1 MSFFIRKVKTLP
13 EISKE
18 AHAARQAAESF
29 QLPGQVAQATVAG
42 LGLAAATGTVVAGA
56 PVAAG
61 VLLIS
66 LFAVQCLRT
75 YGTNKE
81 LQANFIAIADE
92 TKRMYYIIKVVE
104 EFSVTYGINDKELK
118 LGDVNKWMGVVL
130 NRIIK
135 MAGPDAYEAITKKLM
150 LTKNNIKGLNNSK
163 AKRSSTLG
171 QWRRW
176 FRRTAQPAE
185 QLRLIVRDVTILS
198 IFFQIFMSEF
208 QILLM
213 AKQNPKLQDGKMF
226 KRFKTESLGLSEAET
241 AVLLSEA
248 NKAIEDITTPAQS
261 DSNNPST
268 PSYSN
273 PSTPSGGG
281 GGGTRRNRRNRSNR
295 RKSLRAKPRKRL
307 SRIL

>member
-213 AKQNPKLQDGKMF
+213 AKQNPKLQDGEMF
-226 KRFKTESLGLSEAET
+226 KRFQSESLGLSDEEKA
-241 AVLLSEA
+241 ALLSEA
-248 NKAIEDITTPAQS
+248 NKAIEDITIPDQ
-261 DSNNPST
+261 
-268 PSYSN
+268 SYSN

>member
-1 MSFFIRKVKTLP
+1 MFTKVKTLP

-104 EFSVTYGINDKELK
+104 EFSIKYGITPKELK
-118 LGDVNKWMGVVL
+118 LGDVNKWMGIVL

-135 MAGPDAYEAITKKLM
+135 MAGPDAYEAIM
-150 LTKNNIKGLNNSK
+150 KNINLKEQNISGLNKSQ

-213 AKQNPKLQDGKMF
+213 AKQNPTLQTGKMF
-226 KRFKTESLGLSEAET
+226 QRFQSESLGLSEEEKSALLAE
-241 AVLLSEA
+241 AI
-248 NKAIEDITTPAQS
+248 KAIEEIS
-261 DSNNPST
+261 DNPT
-268 PSYSN
+268 ALE
-273 PSTPSGGG
+273 
-281 GGGTRRNRRNRSNR
+281 GGGTRRTRRNR

-307 SRIL
+307 SRVF

>member
-1 MSFFIRKVKTLP
+1 MSLFTRKVKTLP

-118 LGDVNKWMGVVL
+118 LGDVNRWMGVVL

-213 AKQNPKLQDGKMF
+213 AKQNPKLQDGEMF
-226 KRFKTESLGLSEAET
+226 KRFRSESLGLSDKEKAELSAKVGYALQNIT
-241 AVLLSEA
+241 APGQ
-248 NKAIEDITTPAQS
+248 N

-268 PSYSN
+268 PSGSN

-281 GGGTRRNRRNRSNR
+281 VGGGTRRNRRNR

>member
-1 MSFFIRKVKTLP
+1 MSLFTRKVKTLP

-104 EFSVTYGINDKELK
+104 EFSMKYGITPTELK
-118 LGDVNKWMGVVL
+118 LGDVNKWMGIVL

-135 MAGPDAYEAITKKLM
+135 MAGPDAYEAIMEKVKL
-150 LTKNNIKGLNNSK
+150 KEQNISGLNKSQ

-213 AKQNPKLQDGKMF
+213 AKQNPTLQTGEMF
-226 KRFKTESLGLSEAET
+226 QRFQSESLGLSETELAGLSEVANT
-241 AVLLSEA
+241 AV
-248 NKAIEDITTPAQS
+248 NKITTGLNNS
-261 DSNNPST
+261 DPST
-268 PSYSN
+268 PKN
-273 PSTPSGGG
+273 GGG
-281 GGGTRRNRRNRSNR
+281 NTRRI

-307 SRIL
+307 SRVV

>member
-1 MSFFIRKVKTLP
+1 MSLFTKVKTLP

-104 EFSVTYGINDKELK
+104 EFSVTYGITDNELK
-118 LGDVNKWMGVVL
+118 LGDVNRWMGVVL

-135 MAGPDAYEAITKKLM
+135 MAGPDAYEAITEKLK
-150 LTKNNIKGLNNSK
+150 LKEQNISGLNKSQ

-241 AVLLSEA
+241 AVLLLEA
-248 NKAIEDITTPAQS
+248 NKAIEEIS
-261 DSNNPST
+261 DNPT
-268 PSYSN
+268 APQV
-273 PSTPSGGG
+273 
-281 GGGTRRNRRNRSNR
+281 GGTRRIRRNR

-307 SRIL
+307 SRVV

>member
-1 MSFFIRKVKTLP
+1 MSFFTKVKTLP
-13 EISKE
+13 EISNE

-248 NKAIEDITTPAQS
+248 NKAIEDITIPDQ
-261 DSNNPST
+261 
-268 PSYSN
+268 SYSN
-273 PSTPSGGG
+273 PSTPSHSNPSTPSGV
-281 GGGTRRNRRNRSNR
+281 GGTRRNRRNRSNR

>member
-1 MSFFIRKVKTLP
+1 MSFFTKVKTLP

-104 EFSVTYGINDKELK
+104 EFSIKYGITPKELK
-118 LGDVNKWMGVVL
+118 LGDVNRWMGVVL

-135 MAGPDAYEAITKKLM
+135 MAGPDAYEAIM
-150 LTKNNIKGLNNSK
+150 KNINLKEQNISGLNKSQ

-213 AKQNPKLQDGKMF
+213 AKQNPTLQTGKMF
-226 KRFKTESLGLSEAET
+226 QRFQSESLGLSEAET

-248 NKAIEDITTPAQS
+248 NRVIEEIS
-261 DSNNPST
+261 DNPT
-268 PSYSN
+268 APQL
-273 PSTPSGGG
+273 
-281 GGGTRRNRRNRSNR
+281 GGTRRIRRNR
-295 RKSLRAKPRKRL
+295 RKSLHAKPRKRL
-307 SRIL
+307 SRVL

>member
-248 NKAIEDITTPAQS
+248 NKAIEDITIPDQ
-261 DSNNPST
+261 
-268 PSYSN
+268 SYSN
-273 PSTPSGGG
+273 PSTPSHSNPSTPSGV
-281 GGGTRRNRRNRSNR
+281 GGTRRNRRNRSNR

>member
-1 MSFFIRKVKTLP
+1 MFTRKVKTLP

-104 EFSVTYGINDKELK
+104 EFSIKYGITPKELK
-118 LGDVNKWMGVVL
+118 LGDVNKWMGIVL

-135 MAGPDAYEAITKKLM
+135 MAGPDAYEAIM
-150 LTKNNIKGLNNSK
+150 KNINLKEQNISGLNKSQ

-213 AKQNPKLQDGKMF
+213 AKQNPTLQTGKMF
-226 KRFKTESLGLSEAET
+226 QRFQSESLGLSEKEKAE
-241 AVLLSEA
+241 LSELA
-248 NKAIEDITTPAQS
+248 NIGVNNITKE
-261 DSNNPST
+261 SNSGDPST
-268 PSYSN
+268 LR
-273 PSTPSGGG
+273 SGGG
-281 GGGTRRNRRNRSNR
+281 NTRRNRR
-295 RKSLRAKPRKRL
+295 KSLHAKPRKRL
-307 SRIL
+307 SRVI

>member
-1 MSFFIRKVKTLP
+1 MSLFTRKVKTLP

-104 EFSVTYGINDKELK
+104 EFSNTYGITPKELK
-118 LGDVNKWMGVVL
+118 LDDVNRWMGVVL

-135 MAGPDAYEAITKKLM
+135 MAGPDAYEAIMKNLKLDE
-150 LTKNNIKGLNNSK
+150 KNISDLNKSK

-208 QILLM
+208 QIVLM
-213 AKQNPKLQDGKMF
+213 AKQNPTLQTGKMF
-226 KRFKTESLGLSEAET
+226 QRFQSESLGLSEEEKKALF
-241 AVLLSEA
+241 AGAS
-248 NKAIEDITTPAQS
+248 KAIEDIDEPTAP
-261 DSNNPST
+261 
-268 PSYSN
+268 
-273 PSTPSGGG
+273 G
-281 GGGTRRNRRNRSNR
+281 GGGTRRIR

-307 SRIL
+307 SRVL

>member
-1 MSFFIRKVKTLP
+1 MNLFTRKVQTLP
-13 EISKE
+13 QISKE
-18 AHAARQAAESF
+18 AHATRQAAESF

-42 LGLAAATGTVVAGA
+42 LGIAAATGTVVVGA
-56 PVAAG
+56 PIAASA
-61 VLLIS
+61 LLIS

-75 YGTNKE
+75 YGTNRE

-104 EFSVTYGINDKELK
+104 EFSIAYGITPKELK
-118 LGDVNKWMGVVL
+118 LGDVNRWMGVVL

-135 MAGPDAYEAITKKLM
+135 MAGPDAYDAIMKNLKLDE
-150 LTKNNIKGLNNSK
+150 KNITDLNKST

-208 QILLM
+208 QIVLM
-213 AKQNPKLQDGKMF
+213 AKQNPTLRTGKMF
-226 KRFKTESLGLSEAET
+226 QRFQSESLGLSEEEKAQ
-241 AVLLSEA
+241 LLTEA
-248 NKAIEDITTPAQS
+248 GKAIQNIS
-261 DSNNPST
+261 DDPT
-268 PSYSN
+268 V
-273 PSTPSGGG
+273 TE
-281 GGGTRRNRRNRSNR
+281 GGGTRRIRRT

-307 SRIL
+307 SRVL

>member
-1 MSFFIRKVKTLP
+1 MFTKVKTLP

-104 EFSVTYGINDKELK
+104 EFSVTYGITDNELK
-118 LGDVNKWMGVVL
+118 LGDVNRWMGVVL

-135 MAGPDAYEAITKKLM
+135 MAGPDAYEAITEKLK
-150 LTKNNIKGLNNSK
+150 LKEQNISGLNKSQ

-241 AVLLSEA
+241 AVLLLEA
-248 NKAIEDITTPAQS
+248 NKAIEEIS
-261 DSNNPST
+261 DNPT
-268 PSYSN
+268 APQV
-273 PSTPSGGG
+273 
-281 GGGTRRNRRNRSNR
+281 GGTRRIRRNR

-307 SRIL
+307 SRVV

>member
-104 EFSVTYGINDKELK
+104 EFSVTYGIDDKELK

-248 NKAIEDITTPAQS
+248 NKAIEDITIPDQ
-261 DSNNPST
+261 
-268 PSYSN
+268 SYSN
-273 PSTPSGGG
+273 PSTPSHSNPSTPSGV
-281 GGGTRRNRRNRSNR
+281 GGTRRNRRNRSNR